1 MESKAAARLLKTRS
15 NPDTSFFKRVPLSSS
30 FSSSPLACT
39 MEDVAIGIT
48 TKGSA
53 GIAEIAP
60 KIFPFV
66 GL

>member
-30 FSSSPLACT
+30 SSSPLACT